1 MAARS
6 EPRRF
11 GHPYPVVVEA
21 CINALPTHGFRLR
34 TADEAKGVIEIER
47 GWSRWSCGEVIT
59 IHIGAED
66 STSTSM
72 VLDSSLKSLG
82 FATRAHPRNFAA
94 VFAALDSY
102 LSFYYGRV

>member
-6 EPRRF
+6 ATKRF

-34 TADEAKGVIEIER
+34 SADETAGVIEAER
-47 GWSRWSCGEVIT
+47 GWSRWSFGEVLT
-59 IHIGAED
+59 IHVGADD
-66 STSTSM
+66 STATS
-72 VLDSSLKSLG
+72 VVVDSSLKSLG
-82 FATRAHPRNFAA
+82 FATKAHPRNFAD
-94 VFAALDSY
+94 VYAALESY